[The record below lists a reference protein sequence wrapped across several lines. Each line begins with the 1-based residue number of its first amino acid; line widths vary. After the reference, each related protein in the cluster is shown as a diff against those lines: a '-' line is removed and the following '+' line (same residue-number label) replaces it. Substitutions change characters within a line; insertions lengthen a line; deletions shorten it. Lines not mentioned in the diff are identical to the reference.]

1 MLNLIRSDFYK
12 LFRTK
17 AFYICGVLAAIFSC
31 LFGVVIINYTI
42 SQFGGI
48 SAKSLGYDGVYALT
62 AGIIWANL
70 LVTIM
75 ISMFIPNEFSYGTI
89 KNIASKGVSRA
100 SIYLS
105 KIVIA
110 VSVSAIYILTCAVVS
125 FTTGSIMWGTGELTR
140 EVYLDIFRM
149 LGLFLLVESTM
160 QCIYVMMGFFIRQ
173 TGGTVAANLAI
184 FIAMPDL
191 IHLINFGI
199 YSLLKVEDFDISK
212 YWPSTYLSK
221 YTSLDILQEDIN
233 VGMIVCAAYIV
244 VSILVGIF
252 FFYKR
257 DVK

>member
-1 MLNLIRSDFYK
+1 
-12 LFRTK
+12 
-17 AFYICGVLAAIFSC
+17 
-31 LFGVVIINYTI
+31 
-42 SQFGGI
+42 
-48 SAKSLGYDGVYALT
+48 
-62 AGIIWANL
+62 
-70 LVTIM
+70 
-75 ISMFIPNEFSYGTI
+75 
-89 KNIASKGVSRA
+89 
-100 SIYLS
+100 
-105 KIVIA
+105 
-110 VSVSAIYILTCAVVS
+110 
-125 FTTGSIMWGTGELTR
+125 
-140 EVYLDIFRM
+140 
-149 LGLFLLVESTM
+149 
-160 QCIYVMMGFFIRQ
+160 MMGFFIRQ

-199 YSLLKVEDFDISK
+199 YSLLKVEDFDISN